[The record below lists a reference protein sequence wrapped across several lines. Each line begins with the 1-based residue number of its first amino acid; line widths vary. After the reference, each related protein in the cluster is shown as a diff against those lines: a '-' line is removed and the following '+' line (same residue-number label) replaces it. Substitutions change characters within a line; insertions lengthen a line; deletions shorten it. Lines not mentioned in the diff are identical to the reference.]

1 MQKKVSNI
9 LSVAQLYASNKMIE
23 NVYIHLPFCQKK
35 CHFCAF
41 PIHALGKKTER
52 ETLSKYISYL
62 K

>member
-52 ETLSKYISYL
+52 ETL
-62 K
+62 